1 MGPWYHAGGG
11 TFVQWSA
18 GSSDAHN
25 CREQIASFAFA
36 EEQANRVSL
45 LSSGQKTTVIVI
57 DDDVFVCRALKTQ
70 LEILGF
76 NVLVFQNADGLLA
89 SELPISG
96 ACLLSDV
103 YLPGMNGIELCRHLA
118 KAGLRLPTILMT
130 GRDDEHTRRR
140 MREARPI
147 ACLFKPFDEAAL
159 LRAIRKAIRQ
169 CLKPE
174 Y

>member
-1 MGPWYHAGGG
+1 
-11 TFVQWSA
+11 
-18 GSSDAHN
+18 
-25 CREQIASFAFA
+25 
-36 EEQANRVSL
+36 VSP
-45 LSSGQKTTVIVI
+45 LSSSQKTTVIVI

-76 NVLVFQNADGLLA
+76 NVLVFQSADSLLA
-89 SELPISG
+89 NEFPTSDT
-96 ACLLSDV
+96 CLLSDV

-118 KAGLRLPTILMT
+118 KAGSRLPTILMT

-169 CLKPE
+169 CVKPAH
-174 Y
+174 